1 MPSAA
6 NAPHV
11 VIIGA
16 GPAGYPAAFHAA
28 DLGLQV
34 TLIDPEAAPGGVCL
48 YRGCIP
54 SKALLHIAAFINEA
68 KTLADHGV
76 TVEGIKIDLDKLRG
90 FKDSVINKLTGG
102 LGQLTK
108 QRKINRIQGMARF
121 ADPHHV
127 TVTGPDG
134 NTQEV
139 AFDYAVIAAGSAP
152 TRIGAW
158 PQSPRILDSTGALAL
173 EDIPESLLVVGG
185 GYIGLELGQVYT
197 ALGSQVSVVEMMPQL
212 VPGADADLIKVLAQ
226 RLKTQFQEIMLETKV
241 AAMEDTGD
249 GVKVVLEDKDGKVT
263 EKTYSKVLVAIGRK
277 PTAHGFGLENTQ
289 VKINDQGFIETDA
302 QCRTAEATIFAIGD
316 VAGQPMLAHKAT
328 AEAKVAVEVIAG
340 HKAAFA
346 PKAIPAVMFTD
357 PEIAWCGLTE
367 TEAKAQGRD
376 IEVATFPWAASGRAT
391 SLGRND
397 GLTKL
402 IMEPDTHRIL
412 GVGIAGPGAGELIA
426 EGTLAVEMAAVA
438 EDLALTIHPH
448 PTLSETIMEAA
459 EAADGQSIH
468 AYRARKNR

>member
-1 MPSAA
+1 MSSP
-6 NAPHV
+6 NTLPHV

-28 DLGLQV
+28 DLGLNV

-54 SKALLHIAAFINEA
+54 SKALLHIAAFLNEA
-68 KTLADHGV
+68 KALADHGI
-76 TVEGIKIDLDKLRG
+76 TVEGIKIDLNKLRS

-108 QRKINRIQGMARF
+108 QRKIKLIQGKAQF
-121 ADPHHV
+121 VDAHNV
-127 TVTGPDG
+127 TVTAPDG
-134 NTQEV
+134 KSENL
-139 AFDYAVIAAGSAP
+139 AFDYAVIAAGSMP
-152 TRIGAW
+152 TKISAW
-158 PQSPRILDSTGALAL
+158 PESPRILDSTGALAL
-173 EDIPESLLVVGG
+173 EDIPESMLVVGG
-185 GYIGLELGQVYT
+185 GYIGLELGQVYA
-197 ALGSQVSVVEMMPQL
+197 ALGTEVSVVEMMPQL
-212 VPGADADLIKVLAQ
+212 VPGADKDLIKVLAQ
-226 RLKTQFQEIMLETKV
+226 RLKTQFSQIMLETRV
-241 AAMEDTGD
+241 AQMSDTES
-249 GVKVVLEDKDGKVT
+249 GVTVSFEAKDGTVT
-263 EKTYSKVLVAIGRK
+263 EQTFSKVLVAIGRR
-277 PTAHGFGLENTQ
+277 PTTEGLGLDNTE
-289 VKINDQGFIETDA
+289 VKVDDQGFIETDTRA
-302 QCRTAEATIFAIGD
+302 RTAEPTIFAIGD

-340 HKAAFA
+340 HKAVFE

-357 PEIAWCGLTE
+357 PEIAWCGITE
-367 TEAKAQGRD
+367 SEAKAQGRD
-376 IEVATFPWAASGRAT
+376 IVVTTFPWAASGRAT
-391 SLGRND
+391 SLGRSD
-397 GLTKL
+397 GVTKL

-412 GVGIAGPGAGELIA
+412 GVGIAGSGAGELIA

-468 AYRARKNR
+468 AYRPKRK

>member
-6 NAPHV
+6 SVADV

-28 DLGLQV
+28 DLGLNV

-54 SKALLHIAAFINEA
+54 SKALLHIAAFLNEA
-68 KTLADHGV
+68 KALAAHGI
-76 TVEGIKIDLDKLRG
+76 TVEGIKIDLDKLRS
-90 FKDSVINKLTGG
+90 FKDSVIKKLTGG

-108 QRKINRIQGMARF
+108 QRKIKLIQGKAQF
-121 ADPHHV
+121 VDAHNV

-134 NTQEV
+134 KSENV
-139 AFDYAVIAAGSAP
+139 SFDYAVIATGSIP
-152 TRIGAW
+152 TKIPVW
-158 PQSPRILDSTGALAL
+158 PESPRILDSTGALAL
-173 EDIPESLLVVGG
+173 EDIPESMLVVGG
-185 GYIGLELGQVYT
+185 GYIGLELGQVYS
-197 ALGSQVSVVEMMPQL
+197 ALGTDVSVVEMMPQL
-212 VPGADADLIKVLAQ
+212 VPGADPDLIKVLAQ
-226 RLKTQFQEIMLETKV
+226 RLKTQFSDIMLETRV
-241 AAMEDTGD
+241 AQMADTGQ
-249 GVKVVLEDKDGKVT
+249 GVKVSLEAKDGKVT
-263 EKTYSKVLVAIGRK
+263 ERTYSKVLVAIGRR
-277 PTAHGFGLENTQ
+277 PTTAGLGLENTQ
-289 VKINDQGFIETDA
+289 VKVSEQGFIEIDNQT
-302 QCRTAEATIFAIGD
+302 RTAEPTIFAIGD

-340 HKAAFA
+340 HKAVFE

-367 TEAKAQGRD
+367 SEAKAQDRD
-376 IEVATFPWAASGRAT
+376 VFVTTFPWAASGRAT
-391 SLGRND
+391 SLGRSD
-397 GLTKL
+397 GVTKL
-402 IMEPDTHRIL
+402 IMDPETHRIL
-412 GVGIAGPGAGELIA
+412 GMGISGPGAGELIA
-426 EGTLAVEMAAVA
+426 EGTLAVEMGAVA

-468 AYRARKNR
+468 AYRPKRK